1 MWLFSVIRKDV
12 RFLDDGGLMMLCFIV
27 TLTHTATEWLLLCPL
42 TQTFPQKKDS
52 KPQYPLYPP
61 QKTVAHL
68 TCLFLPLIFAH
79 THTHTQIGT
88 FVHIQTELTRSTAV
102 HKVTNWGLCL
112 LKGGGEPL
120 LCTHTHRTIQF
131 HCEQVSLH
139 TRQCTLLPAFK
150 KKNMVPPLW
159 EVESFSSLT
168 E

>member
-1 MWLFSVIRKDV
+1 MFHCHSH
-12 RFLDDGGLMMLCFIV
+12 
-27 TLTHTATEWLLLCPL
+27 THSNRVAAALSSHTNIPTEEGQQTAIPPL
-42 TQTFPQKKDS
+42 PPPENGSPPDLPFP
-52 KPQYPLYPP
+52 PP
-61 QKTVAHL
+61 DF
-68 TCLFLPLIFAH
+68 CAH